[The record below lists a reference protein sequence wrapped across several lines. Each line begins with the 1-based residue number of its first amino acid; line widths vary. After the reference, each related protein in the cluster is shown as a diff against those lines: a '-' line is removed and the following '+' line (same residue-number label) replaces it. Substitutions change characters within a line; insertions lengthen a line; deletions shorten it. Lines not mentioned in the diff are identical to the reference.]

1 MLKKLS
7 QYWNYFKK
15 GRSEIGLLMGLFSMI
30 LSYSIKFNVDFTI
43 KQYVIFTL
51 VFGIFCVFL
60 GIFLAEKVE
69 PENNRISP
77 YAQDGLMS
85 AIYLQSSLLSYYEG
99 DIEKAKEDML
109 KAQELR
115 EKWLR

>member
-1 MLKKLS
+1 ML
-7 QYWNYFKK
+7 
-15 GRSEIGLLMGLFSMI
+15 

-43 KQYVIFTL
+43 REYIGITL

-60 GIFLAEKVE
+60 GVFLAEKVE

-85 AIYLQSSLLSYYEG
+85 ATYLHESLIKYYEG
-99 DIEKAKEDML
+99 NNEAAIENMK
-109 KAQELR
+109 KAQSLR
-115 EKWLR
+115 KKWLKE